1 MQKSK
6 ELTNIKIIIA
16 KFEVITLKKYNKNIT
31 LVNDRYLLPLED
43 DFLPLGFTLHM
54 YIKPKD
60 IRVRIAGKEKG
71 LQYTGQVSK
80 AYIEVGKVFVKLNIR
95 PNSAKLIK
103 YAKHFLQKRYKH
115 KLNSILPD
123 ERIWLQEHKRVT
135 QPDEILS
142 ILRWNLNFLTT

>member
-80 AYIEVGKVFVKLNIR
+80 
-95 PNSAKLIK
+95 
-103 YAKHFLQKRYKH
+103 
-115 KLNSILPD
+115 SIY
-123 ERIWLQEHKRVT
+123 RSR
-135 QPDEILS
+135 
-142 ILRWNLNFLTT
+142 